1 MKIIAIA
8 NHKGGCGKTT
18 TAVNLASALAEQ
30 GNRILLV
37 DLDAQAHSTLGVGV
51 DPNGLVRT
59 LYDVM
64 TSKSVTLASIVVSTS
79 STGLDLAPSN
89 ILLATSQAQLINRPG
104 KELIL
109 REQLEHV
116 QYDYDVCVI
125 DCSPSLDVLTINA
138 LAASSDVLIPVQ
150 TEYYAVEGLKQLLAT
165 IRMVQRQFNPRLNL
179 MGLLLTFVQDR
190 TRLSRDIRCQ
200 MQTFFG
206 NVVLDTVIHRTV
218 RLAEAPSAGQ
228 SILNYAPHSKAAQ
241 EYRQLA
247 EEIANGKTKIRTS
260 ERNLVNI

>member
-150 TEYYAVEGLKQLLAT
+150 TE
-165 IRMVQRQFNPRLNL
+165 
-179 MGLLLTFVQDR
+179 
-190 TRLSRDIRCQ
+190 
-200 MQTFFG
+200 
-206 NVVLDTVIHRTV
+206 
-218 RLAEAPSAGQ
+218 
-228 SILNYAPHSKAAQ
+228 
-241 EYRQLA
+241 
-247 EEIANGKTKIRTS
+247 
-260 ERNLVNI
+260 